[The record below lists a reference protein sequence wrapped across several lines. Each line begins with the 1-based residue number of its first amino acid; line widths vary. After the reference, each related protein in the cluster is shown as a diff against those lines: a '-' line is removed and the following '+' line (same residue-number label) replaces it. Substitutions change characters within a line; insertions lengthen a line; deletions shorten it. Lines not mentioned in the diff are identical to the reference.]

1 MPILNAAPG
10 GAALRRSTRTTYR
23 RGSLRKGE
31 RVPHSKRAAR
41 PLETDAE
48 DSSPASSPIVSKGGF
63 RFERVS
69 TEPIP
74 LPTAHKDEPDDYPRR
89 LSQRGSATKAGS
101 LSVSIDD
108 FKLSEKHKS
117 APAKQRRASSPK
129 GSSRSRQSEPIPPVP
144 VIVETPPPEQPQKLI
159 IPERHSSFDAPPQLA
174 SQQITQVPELA
185 KPQRPALQ
193 RTQASEVVT
202 EVVSSPTA
210 PPNKGP
216 EPAPL
221 LDPGK
226 ADGKERKRPDSAGSN
241 DGGAGRKSSW
251 GWLLGDSAD
260 KTKEREKD
268 HHHHH
273 HHEKKDKEE
282 KTKARKE
289 KRPKSADKHDN
300 TRLDLLQKSI
310 DLGNT
315 GKVITSDTNG
325 AKTDEKEARKPR
337 GEDKKEKEGLFAF
350 FGSSRKKSGSDG
362 AQKTKGSSSSRG
374 VSPDPAHHQP
384 QQTYYYA
391 RFPIHI
397 ERAIY
402 RLSHLKLANPRRP
415 LQQQVLLSNFMYSYL
430 AKVQQTQPHL
440 VQQATISQP
449 SKEQQKQQQQQQ
461 QQQQQSE
468 QQSNQ
473 YYQYDNGS
481 NESDYVDDS
490 QMYDDEASDMDR
502 PQSRAA
508 QYTSKQAPEDGD
520 GHYDQQP
527 EPRREWEGDRDRD
540 RDHGGSRSSKSR
552 SAKLVSHEPKPA
564 SDDMW

>member
-31 RVPHSKRAAR
+31 RGLLSKRAAKSS
-41 PLETDAE
+41 ETDAE

-63 RFERVS
+63 RLERVS
-69 TEPIP
+69 TEPMP

-89 LSQRGSATKAGS
+89 PSQRGSAAKASGA
-101 LSVSIDD
+101 SVSIDGLG
-108 FKLSEKHKS
+108 KSSEKHKS

-159 IPERHSSFDAPPQLA
+159 IPERHSSFDPPPLPA
-174 SQQITQVPELA
+174 SQHVPQIPMKA
-185 KPQRPALQ
+185 QRPALQ
-193 RTQASEVVT
+193 RTQASEVVA
-202 EVVSSPTA
+202 EMVSSPTA
-210 PPNKGP
+210 PPNRGP

-241 DGGAGRKSSW
+241 DGTVGRKSSW

-260 KTKEREKD
+260 KAKEKEKD
-268 HHHHH
+268 NHHHH

-282 KTKARKE
+282 RAKVKKE

-315 GKVITSDTNG
+315 GRVITSDANG
-325 AKTDEKEARKPR
+325 AKTDGAEARKAR
-337 GEDKKEKEGLFAF
+337 SEDKKEKEGLFSF
-350 FGSSRKKSGSDG
+350 FGGSRKKSGSDG
-362 AQKTKGSSSSRG
+362 AQKAKGSSSRG
-374 VSPDPAHHQP
+374 VSPDTAHHQP
-384 QQTYYYA
+384 QQPYYYT

-440 VQQATISQP
+440 VQQATVSP
-449 SKEQQKQQQQQQ
+449 SSREQQQQKPQQQ

-473 YYQYDNGS
+473 YYQYDNVGS
-481 NESDYVDDS
+481 I
-490 QMYDDEASDMDR
+490 
-502 PQSRAA
+502 
-508 QYTSKQAPEDGD
+508 K
-520 GHYDQQP
+520 
-527 EPRREWEGDRDRD
+527 
-540 RDHGGSRSSKSR
+540 
-552 SAKLVSHEPKPA
+552 
-564 SDDMW
+564 

>member
-31 RVPHSKRAAR
+31 RVPLPKRVVKSS
-41 PLETDAE
+41 ETDAE

-63 RFERVS
+63 RLERVS
-69 TEPIP
+69 TEPMP
-74 LPTAHKDEPDDYPRR
+74 LSTARRDEPDDYPRR
-89 LSQRGSATKAGS
+89 SSQRGSAVKAS
-101 LSVSIDD
+101 SSSVSIDVIG
-108 FKLSEKHKS
+108 KSSEKHKS
-117 APAKQRRASSPK
+117 APTKQRRASSPK

-144 VIVETPPPEQPQKLI
+144 LIVETPPPEQPQELI
-159 IPERHSSFDAPPQLA
+159 IPERHSSFDPPPQPQAPQLPR
-174 SQQITQVPELA
+174 QA

-210 PPNKGP
+210 LASRGP
-216 EPAPL
+216 EPVPL

-241 DGGAGRKSSW
+241 DGGTGRKSSW

-260 KTKEREKD
+260 KTREREKD

-282 KTKARKE
+282 KTKVKKE

-325 AKTDEKEARKPR
+325 SKTDEKEARKPR
-337 GEDKKEKEGLFAF
+337 GEDKKEKEGLFSF
-350 FGSSRKKSGSDG
+350 FGSSRKKPGGDG
-362 AQKTKGSSSSRG
+362 AQKAKGSSSRG

-384 QQTYYYA
+384 QQTYYYT

-440 VQQATISQP
+440 VQQATVSQP
-449 SKEQQKQQQQQQ
+449 SREQQKQQQH
-461 QQQQQSE
+461 QQSE
-468 QQSNQ
+468 QQSSQ

-490 QMYDDEASDMDR
+490 QMYDDEANDTDR

-508 QYTSKQAPEDGD
+508 QYTSKHAPENGN
-520 GHYDQQP
+520 GYYDQP
-527 EPRREWEGDRDRD
+527 LEPRRERERDRDRD
-540 RDHGGSRSSKSR
+540 RDYSGSRSSKSR
-552 SAKLVSHEPKPA
+552 STKSAPHEPKSA

>member
-31 RVPHSKRAAR
+31 RVPLPKRVVKSS
-41 PLETDAE
+41 ETDAE

-63 RFERVS
+63 RLERVS
-69 TEPIP
+69 TEPMP
-74 LPTAHKDEPDDYPRR
+74 LPNARRDEPDDYPRR
-89 LSQRGSATKAGS
+89 PSQRGSAAKAS
-101 LSVSIDD
+101 SSSVSIDVLG
-108 FKLSEKHKS
+108 KSSEKHKS
-117 APAKQRRASSPK
+117 APTKQRRASSPK

-144 VIVETPPPEQPQKLI
+144 LIVETPPPEQPQELI
-159 IPERHSSFDAPPQLA
+159 IPERHSSFDPPPQPQA
-174 SQQITQVPELA
+174 PQIPRQA

-210 PPNKGP
+210 LANRGP
-216 EPAPL
+216 EPVPL

-241 DGGAGRKSSW
+241 DGGTGRKSSW

-260 KTKEREKD
+260 KTREREKD

-282 KTKARKE
+282 KTKVKKE

-325 AKTDEKEARKPR
+325 SKTDEKEARKPR
-337 GEDKKEKEGLFAF
+337 GEDKKEKEGLFSF
-350 FGSSRKKSGSDG
+350 FGSSRKKPGGDG
-362 AQKTKGSSSSRG
+362 AQKAKGSSSRG

-384 QQTYYYA
+384 QQTYYYT

-440 VQQATISQP
+440 VQQATVSQP
-449 SKEQQKQQQQQQ
+449 SREQQKQQQH
-461 QQQQQSE
+461 QQSE
-468 QQSNQ
+468 QQSSQ

-490 QMYDDEASDMDR
+490 QMYDDEANDTDR

-508 QYTSKQAPEDGD
+508 QYTSKHAPENGN
-520 GHYDQQP
+520 GYYDQP
-527 EPRREWEGDRDRD
+527 LEPRRERERDRDRD
-540 RDHGGSRSSKSR
+540 RDYSGSRSSKSR
-552 SAKLVSHEPKPA
+552 STKSAPHEPKSA